1 MKKII
6 SIIATVIMMVALC
19 ITMTAC
25 SASIVGT
32 YKLET
37 MTTQIGNEKITLEV
51 GKDYNGDTVEADDVV
66 FTINNDKTWT
76 MKSDV
81 MGKNFD
87 ANGTWE
93 ERDGKYYLAVEGMD
107 NHEIEAT
114 LDGNKLTLKA
124 AGWEVVAKK

>member
-1 MKKII
+1 
-6 SIIATVIMMVALC
+6 MMVALC

-37 MTTQIGNEKITLEV
+37 LTTQIGNEKITLEV
-51 GKDYNGDTVEADDVV
+51 GKDYNGDMVKADDVV
-66 FTINNDKTWT
+66 FTFNNDKTWT
-76 MKSDV
+76 MMSDV
-81 MGKNFD
+81 MEPID

-93 ERDGKYYLAVEGMD
+93 ERDGKYYLSVEGMD

-124 AGWEVVAKK
+124 AGWEVIVKK